1 MYPEIDTSYY
11 FTFFVIFIKL
21 LKKFGS
27 FCQLLQILCMQKK
40 AIVSLTY
47 DHLSHLFWV
56 KLIYH
61 PRCSSELPW

>member
-47 DHLSHLFWV
+47 DHLSHLFLV